1 MTGDGARGPAA
12 EPEPEPRRGP
22 GAADDRRAVHGP
34 SGSAPAAPRAPRDD
48 DAPVLPR
55 SAGEDS
61 PRSWGDDERGDDDE
75 RFLRERP
82 PHW

>member
-1 MTGDGARGPAA
+1 MSGDGTGA
-12 EPEPEPRRGP
+12 PEPGAAP
-22 GAADDRRAVHGP
+22 GAADGRRAGHGP
-34 SGSAPAAPRAPRDD
+34 SGPAPAAPRAPRDDD

-61 PRSWGDDERGDDDE
+61 ARAWGDDERGDDDE